1 MDKYKKITDLG
12 LEVYDNSKTWIP
24 QSFVRA
30 DDLLKVLDAG
40 VEVTGDYD
48 ESFAFFE
55 KSNPKL
61 HGHTHSGLVIN
72 IKPLAPKQVTI
83 TREDLIEAVKNTN
96 SFSGSYAEKLAEKL
110 GL

>member
-12 LEVYDNSKTWIP
+12 LKVAVNAFSGVNYVK
-24 QSFVRA
+24 A

-40 VEVTGDYD
+40 VEVYGNGRQMDVVKEPTNCD
-48 ESFAFFE
+48 
-55 KSNPKL
+55 
-61 HGHTHSGLVIN
+61 THSALLIN